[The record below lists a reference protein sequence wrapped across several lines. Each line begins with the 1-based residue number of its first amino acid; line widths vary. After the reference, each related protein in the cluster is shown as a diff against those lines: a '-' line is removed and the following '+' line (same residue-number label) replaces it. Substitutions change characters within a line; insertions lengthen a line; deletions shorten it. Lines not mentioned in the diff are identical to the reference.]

1 MHTSTSMRRIGLVL
15 SIVTSAL
22 VVCAHAKSLLERR
35 SDPAFY
41 QESSSAWGVESAWPH
56 LRQDCV

>member
-1 MHTSTSMRRIGLVL
+1 MRISASARRIGLVIT
-15 SIVTSAL
+15 IVTSAL

-35 SDPAFY
+35 ADTPFP

-56 LRQDCV
+56 LRQDCA